1 MTCSPDIVFAAA
13 PAAGGFAVTSGGRT
27 MKTPAGQPLV
37 VPSEALARAI
47 ATELTA
53 HGMKAGSTA
62 RLRRMAAAAID
73 RDANGREDAVAG
85 VAAYAA
91 SDLLCYRAGAPADL
105 AVRQEDAWQ
114 PLLDWAADRYGAH
127 LVVTDGVV
135 PVGQDAGALSRMGD
149 AVSVLDAWQL
159 AGVAAAAVATGSL
172 VLAMALF
179 EGCVDAA
186 QAWRASRI
194 DADFQAAQWGADE
207 EADAAA
213 GEVRADIDAAARLLA
228 LLGD

>member
-1 MTCSPDIVFAAA
+1 MFA
-13 PAAGGFAVTSGGRT
+13 GHRVRGRT
-27 MKTPAGQPLV
+27 G
-37 VPSEALARAI
+37 
-47 ATELTA
+47 
-53 HGMKAGSTA
+53 GG
-62 RLRRMAAAAID
+62 RLRRNLRRAHHEDPGRAAPCGSERGPRAGDCNGTHGAWNEGRLDGPAAAAID

-172 VLAMALF
+172 VLALALF